1 MTKKKR
7 NHLIFSLY
15 WTLTAFGINHYF
27 AKQSHV
33 KNERNVDVLG
43 IFEVMASIGIKTQ
56 LHLKALQIL
65 MNK

>member
-1 MTKKKR
+1 MTEKKR

-43 IFEVMASIGIKTQ
+43 IFEVMASIGIKKHDCT
-56 LHLKALQIL
+56 LKQIL